1 MRPEAH
7 AGPVA
12 VAESDRYAAGFAKGI
27 VMRWTPLLFLPFL
40 LGGCAAQ
47 NAGSTAGAG
56 KADEAA
62 LNAIYAQ
69 IDAASLRF
77 DAAVALYEGGS
88 STAAAAEFNAAR
100 QDLRGIATRC
110 AEAPGCDVRRVIAAQ
125 DALLE
130 RQARFLTGAT
140 EDAEP
145 VDDAVATQG
154 EGDSP
159 VVQAL
164 PQAARTVAMLN
175 GRDLA
180 KVIEVNEPLKAALEE
195 WLTWMRPNLLDTWE
209 NYQFLRYR
217 MFPEYEKAGLPEAL
231 LFGILAKESG
241 GKVHAVSR
249 AGAAGPLQFMPHT
262 GARFGLNRGG
272 AFDLRFD
279 PREASRANVEYLNE
293 RFADLNNNLAL
304 ALAAYNGGEGRLSRL
319 SNKGAKDFWSPQV
332 FNALPPETREYVP
345 MVLAAAWLF
354 LHPERYNLEFPVYD
368 ARAAKLSLDASMSL
382 NEIAVCMGQSG
393 NPRGW
398 FRHLRNLNP
407 RFDPTVRLPPGT
419 ALDVPVG
426 ALAAFERSCQSGPM
440 LTMSRELHEA
450 RPPVAPPASSR
461 VAASG
466 GGGGGST
473 YVVRKGDS
481 LHSIARARGCQIGA
495 LAKSN
500 GVAAPKYLIRA
511 GQRLQLSGCRR

>member
-1 MRPEAH
+1 
-7 AGPVA
+7 
-12 VAESDRYAAGFAKGI
+12 
-27 VMRWTPLLFLPFL
+27 MRWTVLLLTATL
-40 LGGCAAQ
+40 VACATP
-47 NAGSTAGAG
+47 NGGAG
-56 KADEAA
+56 TVAAPASEAT

-77 DAAVALYEGGS
+77 DAAVALYEAGS
-88 STAAAAEFNAAR
+88 SAAAAAEFNAAR

-110 AEAPGCDVRRVIAAQ
+110 GEAPGCDVRRVIAAQ

-145 VDDAVATQG
+145 VDDDAVATPG

-159 VVQAL
+159 VTQAL

-195 WLTWMRPNLLDTWE
+195 WLTWMRPNLLDAWE
-209 NYQFLRYR
+209 NYQFLRHQ
-217 MFPEYEKAGLPEAL
+217 MFPAYEQAGLPEAL

-279 PREASRANVEYLNE
+279 PRESARANVEYLNE

-345 MVLAAAWLF
+345 MVMAAAWLF
-354 LHPERYNLEFPVYD
+354 LHPERYNLDFPVYD
-368 ARAAKLSLDASMSL
+368 ARPAKLALAGSMSL
-382 NEIAVCMGQSG
+382 NEIAVCMGQDG

-419 ALDVPVG
+419 SLDVPVG
-426 ALAAFERSCQSGPM
+426 ALQAFRRHCESGPM

-466 GGGGGST
+466 GGS

-481 LHSIARARGCQIGA
+481 LHSIARERGCQVGA

-500 GVAAPKYLIRA
+500 GVAAPKYLIRP

>member
-1 MRPEAH
+1 MRH
-7 AGPVA
+7 FTLL
-12 VAESDRYAAGFAKGI
+12 AAA
-27 VMRWTPLLFLPFL
+27 LLV
-40 LGGCAAQ
+40 GCAASPQ
-47 NAGSTAGAG
+47 ERIAV
-56 KADEAA
+56 DEAV
-62 LNAIYAQ
+62 LNAVYSD
-69 IDAASLRF
+69 IDKATVRF
-77 DAAVALYEGGS
+77 DAAVALYDGGNS
-88 STAAAAEFNAAR
+88 AAAVAEFNAAR
-100 QDLRGIATRC
+100 QDLRGIGTRC

-145 VDDAVATQG
+145 VGEALATEG

-159 VVQAL
+159 VVQSM
-164 PQAARTVAMLN
+164 PQAGRTMAMLK

-180 KVIEVNEPLKAALEE
+180 KVIKVNEPLKAAIEE
-195 WLTWMRPNLLDTWE
+195 WLTWMRPNLLDAWE
-209 NYQFLRYR
+209 NYQFMRYR

-272 AFDLRFD
+272 SFDLRFD
-279 PREASRANVEYLNE
+279 PAEATRANVAYLNE
-293 RFADLNNNLAL
+293 RFADLNDNLSL

-319 SNKGAKDFWSPQV
+319 SDRGAKDFWDPQV

-354 LHPERYNLEFPVYD
+354 LHPQQYNLSLPQYD
-368 ARAAKLSLDASMSL
+368 ARPAKLTLAAPMSL
-382 NEIAVCMGQSG
+382 NEIAVCVGQEG

-407 RFDPTVRLPPGT
+407 RFDPTVRLPAGT
-419 ALDVPVG
+419 ALEVP
-426 ALAAFERSCQSGPM
+426 LAAFAAFQRECERGPR
-440 LTMSRELHEA
+440 LAMSRELHEA
-450 RPPVAPPASSR
+450 RPPVAPPASR
-461 VAASG
+461 AAAST
-466 GGGGGST
+466 GGGS
-473 YVVRKGDS
+473 YVVRRGDS
-481 LHSIARARGCQIGA
+481 LHSIARARGCQVGA
-495 LAKSN
+495 LAKAN
-500 GVAAPKYLIRA
+500 GIRAPKYLIQS
-511 GQRLQLSGCRR
+511 GQRLRLSGCRS